1 MIQLA
6 CDKLLRSICVTL
18 WRFAFFRL
26 FDFENSSAD
35 MNKTALFSDCFNPP
49 GTHFVSNQR
58 FQFLCLLKFTM
69 FFKLGSSD
77 EING

>member
-26 FDFENSSAD
+26 FDFENFSAD
-35 MNKTALFSDCFNPP
+35 MNKTALFSDCFNPRALILFQ
-49 GTHFVSNQR
+49 TSDFSFCVS
-58 FQFLCLLKFTM
+58 
-69 FFKLGSSD
+69 
-77 EING
+77 